1 MQQGCF
7 LGQEDDDGDG
17 DVVVTISDDALDP
30 GEEALHPRVDAGSG
44 VGTTGPVA
52 YHSDQDELAWRGKN
66 LLGVDGVDSGVH
78 IWGLIIF
85 SPFSATVRGPPL
97 SPWQVSVP

>member
-1 MQQGCF
+1 MG
-7 LGQEDDDGDG
+7 
-17 DVVVTISDDALDP
+17 LDKRL
-30 GEEALHPRVDAGSG
+30 EHSG

-52 YHSDQDELAWRGKN
+52 HHSDQDELAFPT
-66 LLGVDGVDSGVH
+66 LVDLYRVAQYVITVGES
-78 IWGLIIF
+78 